1 VLALLRHRDFALLW
15 SSGLISVA
23 GDWLLHV
30 ALPFFVYERT
40 GSTIATAGMIVASL
54 TPAVLLGSV
63 AGVFV
68 DRWNRRRILVAA
80 NVLQAATV
88 ALLLLVPGG
97 GWLGIV
103 YVVAVLQ
110 SCAAAFAQPAES
122 ALLPNLV
129 GDEELVAAN
138 AMNSLNN
145 RVARLVGAPA
155 GGALLAAFGL
165 EVVVLLDVASFLFA
179 AVLVAPVA
187 DPRRPTEAEAPV
199 EAVARSRW
207 AAFWTDWRAG
217 MHLVGRERTIKLLFV
232 VFGLMTFA
240 GTMLDPV
247 RVAWVRDVLD
257 EGPDVYS
264 LLITTHAVAGIAG
277 TLIVGSFGARVAPHR
292 LIGVAGLVVTAALL
306 VQYNLPV
313 VALAFA
319 MSAVSGVT
327 SVVSN
332 VGAETLAQRAVPD
345 QQRGRV
351 FGSLQATIFLL
362 SLLGAMTA
370 GVLAEIAGIV
380 PTLNLAVA
388 LIALSAIVVLRSW

>member
-1 VLALLRHRDFALLW
+1 
-15 SSGLISVA
+15 
-23 GDWLLHV
+23 
-30 ALPFFVYERT
+30 
-40 GSTIATAGMIVASL
+40 
-54 TPAVLLGSV
+54 
-63 AGVFV
+63 
-68 DRWNRRRILVAA
+68 
-80 NVLQAATV
+80 
-88 ALLLLVPGG
+88 
-97 GWLGIV
+97 
-103 YVVAVLQ
+103 
-110 SCAAAFAQPAES
+110 
-122 ALLPNLV
+122 
-129 GDEELVAAN
+129 
-138 AMNSLNN
+138 
-145 RVARLVGAPA
+145 
-155 GGALLAAFGL
+155 
-165 EVVVLLDVASFLFA
+165 
-179 AVLVAPVA
+179 
-187 DPRRPTEAEAPV
+187 
-199 EAVARSRW
+199 
-207 AAFWTDWRAG
+207 